1 MMPGM
6 DIECV
11 GKAVPGASVTVGGV
25 PATIEDVDGDGT
37 VHARLVGNGVKVT
50 GRVVQ
55 GKSWPPAG
63 IENKVSPGQGSA
75 FK

>member
-1 MMPGM
+1 MMRRM

-11 GKAVPGASVTVGGV
+11 GKAVPGAAATVGGV
-25 PATIEDVDGDGT
+25 DATIEDVESDGT
-37 VHARLVGNGVKVT
+37 VHARLGNGATVT
-50 GRVVQ
+50 GRAVQ

-63 IENKVSPGQGSA
+63 IETKVSPGQSGS